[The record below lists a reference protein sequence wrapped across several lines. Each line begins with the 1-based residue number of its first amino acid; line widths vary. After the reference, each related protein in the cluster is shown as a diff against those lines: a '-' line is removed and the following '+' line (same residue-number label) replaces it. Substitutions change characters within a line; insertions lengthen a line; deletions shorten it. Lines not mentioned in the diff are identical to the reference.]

1 MVTLTEENKKRIQEL
16 ETQNKRLVPESENKV
31 AILSQECERLNTLAE
46 KRANEIRALGG
57 EIQEHQ

>member
-1 MVTLTEENKKRIQEL
+1 MLALTEENKKKIQEL
-16 ETQNKRLVPESENKV
+16 ERENKRLNSDGENKV